1 MNPLKKL
8 ISQISQTQVARGR
21 VVRVADGKLVVKTPQ
36 GAIIVPADPLQHY
49 AVGDQLVIAN
59 GSVLG
64 REKDETSLPVF
75 YV

>member
-8 ISQISQTQVARGR
+8 INQVAQPQTSRGR
-21 VVRVADGKLVVKTPQ
+21 VVRVADGKLVVKTAQ

-49 AVGDQLVIAN
+49 AVGDHLVIAS